1 MAVPKAKELTPAQR
15 IRRAIQGQDCPQKRD
30 WPQPVGKMMRWD
42 PEPGSGKFSE
52 CIFWVKSDPLCG
64 LEFRNYSGIT
74 GQGMCKDLMI
84 LREWGKACTRERSGE
99 RSR

>member
-1 MAVPKAKELTPAQR
+1 MAVPKAKELMPAQR

-84 LREWGKACTRERSGE
+84 LRE
-99 RSR
+99 